1 LAVVHLR
8 PSHVK
13 PVWAGHPWVF
23 AQAVARI
30 EGETA
35 PGDAVD
41 VVDPSRTFI
50 GRGFLSPK
58 SAIPVRILTRK
69 KDEPVDDALIAR
81 RVREAIA
88 WRKEV
93 LGLPSPETDGY
104 RVVNSEGDGLPGL
117 VVDRL
122 GEVVVVQAGTIGMR
136 RRVDRVIDVLVS
148 DLAPRAV
155 YEAAPGRV
163 AAKEGLEPAR
173 GMVVGSFEGAVRF
186 RERGLVLH
194 AQPWGG
200 QKTGFFFDQ
209 RENRALVERFA
220 AGRRVLD
227 AYSYS
232 GAFALSAARGGAREV
247 VAVDTSLPALE
258 LGGENARENGLAVSF
273 VRSDVAAVLKSAGAH
288 GPRFDLVVLDP
299 PKLAVDRQSAGRAE
313 TAYRNANAAAMR
325 ALEPGG
331 LLFTCSC
338 SQRVGPD
345 LLQRLVALG
354 ARDAGRTATVLEVR
368 GQAPDHPVPAAFPE
382 GRYLTGLLVRVDSAR

>member
-23 AQAVARI
+23 AQAIARI
-30 EGETA
+30 EGEA
-35 PGDAVD
+35 AAGDAVD
-41 VVDPSRTFI
+41 VVDPSRTFL
-50 GRGFLSPK
+50 GRGFLSPR
-58 SAIPVRILTRK
+58 SAIPVRVLTRR
-69 KDEPVDDALIAR
+69 KDEPADDALLAR

-88 WRKEV
+88 WRKDI
-93 LGLPSPETDGY
+93 LSLPSAETDGY
-104 RVVNSEGDGLPGL
+104 RLINSEGDGLPGL

-122 GEVVVVQAGTIGMR
+122 GEVLVVQVGTIGMR
-136 RRVDRVIDVLVS
+136 RRIDRVIDVLVS

-163 AAKEGLEPAR
+163 AAKEELDPAR
-173 GMVVGSFEGAVRF
+173 GMVVGSFEGSVRF

-209 RENRALVERFA
+209 RENRAVVERLA
-220 AGRRVLD
+220 KGRRVLD

-258 LGGENARENGLAVSF
+258 LGAENARANGLAVSF
-273 VRSDVAAVLKSAGAH
+273 VRADVAAVLKSAGSR
-288 GPRFDLVVLDP
+288 GPRYDLVVLDP
-299 PKLAVDRQSAGRAE
+299 PKLAVDRKTAGRAE
-313 TAYRNANAAAMR
+313 SAYRNANAAAMR

-331 LLFTCSC
+331 LLVTCSC
-338 SQRVGPD
+338 SQRVGPE
-345 LLQRLVALG
+345 LLQRLVAFA
-354 ARDAGRTATVLEVR
+354 ARDAGRTAVVLEVR

-382 GRYLTGLLVRVDSAR
+382 GRYLCCLVVRVDSAR